1 MRLIEVIIRDEGR
14 DWYKVVKLFG
24 VPVYHRHDYTQ
35 DEHRRPVG
43 FEAFPNA
50 QAEVEED
57 NEYWPEEFKHKQNG

>member
-14 DWYKVVKLFG
+14 DWDKVVKVLG
-24 VPVYHRHDYTQ
+24 VMVYHRHDYTQ

-43 FEAFPNA
+43 FEAFPDA
-50 QAEVEED
+50 QADVEED